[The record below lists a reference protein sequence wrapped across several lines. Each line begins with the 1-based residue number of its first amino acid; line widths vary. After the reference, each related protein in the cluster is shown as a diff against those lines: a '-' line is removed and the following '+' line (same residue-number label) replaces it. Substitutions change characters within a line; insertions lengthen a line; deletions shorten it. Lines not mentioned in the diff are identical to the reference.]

1 MTLFKDMLTADECI
15 FKNINVLD
23 FDYQPKLI
31 RYRENQQQEIA
42 RCIKHLFK
50 NQKGENVLVYG
61 SSGIG
66 KTLACKHIMQELE
79 EETDQIIPI
88 YINCWQHNTTY
99 KIALNICEQL
109 KYPFT
114 NNKKGVE
121 LFKEISERL
130 NKFSAV
136 FIFDEIDK
144 AEDLDFLYTITEHI
158 LRYSVILITNN
169 KGKLLSSIDKRI
181 RSRLFLECVEF
192 KKYNLEE
199 TKGILKERV
208 DYAFSKDCFPND
220 TFLFAVDQT
229 YSRGDIRSGL
239 LILLKSGKYADDLSS
254 KEVTIEHVKK
264 ILNKV
269 DNYAIKGSS
278 DLDDATRNIL
288 DLVKKKHGET
298 ITKLFE
304 SYKAS
309 NGELGYRSFYRRI
322 KALELNKYIAVTKVF
337 GGKKGNTSK
346 VEYLSL

>member
-1 MTLFKDMLTADECI
+1 MLTADECI

-31 RYRENQQQEIA
+31 RYREGQQFEIA
-42 RCIKHLFK
+42 RCIKPLFR
-50 NQKGENVLVYG
+50 NHKGENALVYG
-61 SSGIG
+61 TSGIG
-66 KTLACKHIMQELE
+66 KTLACKHIIKELE

-88 YINCWQHNTTY
+88 YVNCWQHNTTY

-121 LFKEISERL
+121 LFKEISDRI
-130 NKFSAV
+130 NKSSAV

-144 AEDLDFLYTITEHI
+144 AEDFDFLYTITEHI
-158 LRYSVILITNN
+158 FKYSIVLITNN

-181 RSRLFLECVEF
+181 RSRLFLECIEF
-192 KKYNLEE
+192 KKYKLEE

-208 DYAFSKDCFPND
+208 DYAFCKDCFD
-220 TFLFAVDQT
+220 EDAFLFAVKETQR
-229 YSRGDIRSGL
+229 RGDIRSGL
-239 LILLKSGKYADDLSS
+239 LILLKSGKYADDRSS
-254 KEVTIEHVKK
+254 KSVKIDHVKK
-264 ILNKV
+264 ILDKI
-269 DNYAIKGSS
+269 DKYAIKGSS
-278 DLDDATRNIL
+278 DLDEATRNIL
-288 DLVKKKHGET
+288 DLVKKKNGKT
-298 ITKLFE
+298 ITELFDK
-304 SYKAS
+304 YKAS

-322 KALELNKYIAVTKVF
+322 KALELNKYVAVTKVY

>member
-1 MTLFKDMLTADECI
+1 MLTADECI
-15 FKNINVLD
+15 FKNIHVLE

-31 RYRENQQQEIA
+31 RYRENQQFEIA
-42 RCIKHLFK
+42 NSIKPLFK
-50 NQKGENVLVYG
+50 NQNGGNILVYG

-66 KTLACKHIMQELE
+66 KTLACKHVIKELE
-79 EETDQIIPI
+79 DETDQIIPI

-121 LFKEISERL
+121 LFKEISERI
-130 NKFSAV
+130 NKYSAV

-158 LRYSVILITNN
+158 FKYSIILITNN
-169 KGKLLSSIDKRI
+169 KGKLLSSIDNRI

-192 KKYNLEE
+192 KKYTLEE

-208 DYAFSKDCFPND
+208 DYAFCKGCFDND
-220 TFLFAVDQT
+220 AFEFAVNQT
-229 YSRGDIRSGL
+229 KKRGDIRSGL
-239 LILLKSGKYADDLSS
+239 LILLKSGKYADDKSS
-254 KEVTIEHVKK
+254 KHVKLEHVKSILDK
-264 ILNKV
+264 IDK
-269 DNYAIKGSS
+269 YAIKGSS

-288 DLVKKKHGET
+288 DLVKKKNGET
-298 ITKLFE
+298 ITKLFD

-346 VEYLSL
+346 IEYLSL

>member
-1 MTLFKDMLTADECI
+1 MLTADECV
-15 FKNINVLD
+15 FKNIHVLD

-31 RYRENQQQEIA
+31 RYRENHQFAIA
-42 RCIKHLFK
+42 NSIKPLFK
-50 NQKGENVLVYG
+50 NHKGENVLVYG

-66 KTLACKHIMQELE
+66 KTLACTNILKELE
-79 EETDQIIPI
+79 EETDSITPI

-109 KYPFT
+109 NYPFT

-121 LFKEISERL
+121 LFKEIVERI
-130 NKFSAV
+130 NKGSAV
-136 FIFDEIDK
+136 FVFDEIDK

-158 LRYSVILITNN
+158 LKYSIILITNN
-169 KGKLLSSIDKRI
+169 KGKLLSSIDGRV

-208 DYAFSKDCFPND
+208 DHAFCKGCFEND
-220 TFLFAVDQT
+220 AFNFAVEKTFD
-229 YSRGDIRSGL
+229 RGDIRSGL
-239 LILLKSGKYADDLSS
+239 LILLKSGKYADGLSS
-254 KEVTIEHVKK
+254 KYVKIDHVEK
-264 ILNKV
+264 ILDKV

-278 DLDDATRNIL
+278 DLDEATRGIL
-288 DLVKKKHGET
+288 DLVKKNTGKT
-298 ITKLFE
+298 IPTLF
-304 SYKAS
+304 KAYQTT
-309 NGELGYRSFYRRI
+309 GGDLGYRSFYRRI